1 MELAFGRS
9 GLEIGLFFKDSCMR
23 SISALICDE
32 ASWALTGRAA
42 ISRSMSSAEMRHAA
56 LDCAGHKNFWIKGGP
71 LPGTWRLH
79 LLDAARM
86 VLVSKAQ
93 AIGPRQRT
101 QKSNTHHGDT
111 ESHGEQFGGKQ
122 KVLPPTAMPGS
133 STCPASRTCLRM
145 TPFLFVQMCSGKR

>member
-79 LLDAARM
+79 LLDAAVM

-111 ESHGEQFGGKQ
+111 ETRSHTENNLGESKRSFRPRLCRDLRHARRAGH
-122 KVLPPTAMPGS
+122 
-133 STCPASRTCLRM
+133 AS
-145 TPFLFVQMCSGKR
+145 G